1 MKSSVIGGFFLFFV
15 YLRRSMQHIMKSYFV
30 FLFFFL
36 SISTFSQTAYQSLDT
51 IKAPANYENVYV
63 RTLYSDS
70 ADVSSYMIFI
80 RNEVKTHKHVSH
92 AEHVM
97 VLEGMGMMTL
107 GDKKFKIKKG
117 DIIFIPKDTF
127 HSVISISKKSALK
140 VLSIQAPFFD
150 GKDRVFKD

>member
-1 MKSSVIGGFFLFFV
+1 MQRFITFLFSVLTF
-15 YLRRSMQHIMKSYFV
+15 
-30 FLFFFL
+30 
-36 SISTFSQTAYQSLDT
+36 TAFSQSSYQSLDT

-63 RTLYSDS
+63 RALYMDS
-70 ADVSSYMIFI
+70 ADVSSYVIFI

-117 DIIFIPKDTF
+117 DIIFIPKETF
-127 HSVISISKKSALK
+127 HSVMSISKKSALK